1 MYNKNLF
8 ITKLFFF
15 QDNIKTKNTIITRY
29 KKIQKKKSKK
39 KNKKTKHL
47 NFF

>member
-15 QDNIKTKNTIITRY
+15 QDKNIKTKNTIITRY
-29 KKIQKKKSKK
+29 KKNTKKKKVKK
-39 KNKKTKHL
+39 KIKKL
-47 NFF
+47 NI